1 MICGAEFRAERRGGR
16 EKGDLIGMVHGLEL
30 LGVVDRWVELV
41 ASLQHCVSFVE
52 IRLRFVI
59 FMLWQEEK
67 EELGSGSEE
76 KEESSS

>member
-1 MICGAEFRAERRGGR
+1 
-16 EKGDLIGMVHGLEL
+16 LEL

-67 EELGSGSEE
+67 EEELGSGSEE